1 MNSFLIAGL
10 GNPGREYRDT
20 RHNIGFMVAD
30 RLAAEMGIR
39 VGRLQ
44 QKALVG
50 NGLYIGNKVIIAK
63 PVTFMNRSGQAV
75 TSLIRYYGIEQS
87 NFLVA
92 HDDLDLPFGVLRLRP
107 GGGSAGQK
115 GLQSIIELAGTQ
127 EFSRLRCGIGRPPGQ
142 MDAAD
147 YVLQPFSSQD
157 LSELPVVLDQ
167 AVKAIMTFIE
177 FGIDEAMN
185 QFNGPA
191 IKE

>member
-1 MNSFLIAGL
+1 MKSYLIAGL
-10 GNPGREYRDT
+10 GNPGREYKDT

-30 RLAAEMGIR
+30 RLAAELGIR

-50 NGLYIGNKVIIAK
+50 NGVYLGSKVIIAK
-63 PVTFMNRSGQAV
+63 PVTYMNLSGQAV
-75 TSLIRYYGIEQS
+75 TSLIRYYGIEQE
-87 NFLVA
+87 NFLVV

-115 GLQSIIELAGTQ
+115 GMQSIIEQAGTQ
-127 EFSRLRCGIGRPPGQ
+127 EFARLRCGIGRPPGQ
-142 MDAAD
+142 MEAAA
-147 YVLQPFSSQD
+147 YVLQPFSTQD
-157 LSELPVVLDQ
+157 QAELPVVLDQ
-167 AVKAIMTFIE
+167 AVKAIMVFIE

-185 QFNGPA
+185 QFNRPT

>member
-1 MNSFLIAGL
+1 MKSYLIAGL
-10 GNPGREYRDT
+10 GNPGREYKDT

-30 RLAAEMGIR
+30 RRAAELGIR

-50 NGLYIGNKVIIAK
+50 NGVYLGSKVIIAK
-63 PVTFMNRSGQAV
+63 PVTYMNLSGQAV
-75 TSLIRYYGIEQS
+75 TSLIRYYGIEQE
-87 NFLVA
+87 NFLVV

-115 GLQSIIELAGTQ
+115 GMQSIIEQAGTQ
-127 EFSRLRCGIGRPPGQ
+127 EFARLRCGIGRPPGQ
-142 MDAAD
+142 MEAAA
-147 YVLQPFSSQD
+147 YVLQPFSTQD
-157 LSELPVVLDQ
+157 QAELPVVLDQ
-167 AVKAIMTFIE
+167 AVKAIMVFIE

-185 QFNGPA
+185 QFNGPT

>member
-1 MNSFLIAGL
+1 MKSYLIAGL
-10 GNPGREYRDT
+10 GNPGREYKDT

-30 RLAAEMGIR
+30 RLAAELGIR

-50 NGLYIGNKVIIAK
+50 NGVYLGSKVIIAK
-63 PVTFMNRSGQAV
+63 PVTYMNLSGQAV
-75 TSLIRYYGIEQS
+75 TSLLRYYGIEQE
-87 NFLVA
+87 NFLVV

-115 GLQSIIELAGTQ
+115 GMQSIIEQAGTQ
-127 EFSRLRCGIGRPPGQ
+127 EFARLRCGIGRPPGQ
-142 MDAAD
+142 MEAAA
-147 YVLQPFSSQD
+147 YVLQPFSTQD
-157 LSELPVVLDQ
+157 QAELPVVLDQ
-167 AVKAIMTFIE
+167 AVKAIMVFIE

-185 QFNGPA
+185 QFNGPT

>member
-1 MNSFLIAGL
+1 MKSYLIAGL
-10 GNPGREYRDT
+10 GNPGREYKDT

-30 RLAAEMGIR
+30 RLAAELGIR

-50 NGLYIGNKVIIAK
+50 NGVYLGSKVIIAK
-63 PVTFMNRSGQAV
+63 PVTYMNLSGQAV
-75 TSLIRYYGIEQS
+75 TSLIRYYGIEQE
-87 NFLVA
+87 NFLVV

-115 GLQSIIELAGTQ
+115 GMQSIIEQAGTQ
-127 EFSRLRCGIGRPPGQ
+127 EFARLRCGIGRPPGQ
-142 MDAAD
+142 MESAA
-147 YVLQPFSSQD
+147 YVLQPFSTQD
-157 LSELPVVLDQ
+157 QAELPVVLDQ
-167 AVKAIMTFIE
+167 AVKAIMVFIE

-185 QFNGPA
+185 QFNGPT

>member
-1 MNSFLIAGL
+1 MKSYLIAGL
-10 GNPGREYRDT
+10 GNPGREYKDT

-30 RLAAEMGIR
+30 RLAAELGIR

-50 NGLYIGNKVIIAK
+50 NGVYLGSKVIIAK
-63 PVTFMNRSGQAV
+63 PVTYMNLSGQAV
-75 TSLIRYYGIEQS
+75 TSLIRYYGIEQE
-87 NFLVA
+87 NFLVV

-115 GLQSIIELAGTQ
+115 GMQSIIEQAGTQ
-127 EFSRLRCGIGRPPGQ
+127 EFARLRCGIGRPPGQ
-142 MDAAD
+142 MEAAA
-147 YVLQPFSSQD
+147 YVLQPFSTQD
-157 LSELPVVLDQ
+157 QAELPVVLDQ
-167 AVKAIMTFIE
+167 AVKAIMVFIE

-185 QFNGPA
+185 QFNGPT